1 MKARTRK
8 PKTFM
13 GMKRIGVN
21 SRQKRISLRYIATD
35 EKEDRTTPNQD
46 AKQSFPLNSEKSIQP
61 RRLPPSLPCLIGNKK
76 CVLDSLLH
84 YKSENEIGKWQRA
97 LSTLGSYI

>member
-8 PKTFM
+8 PMTFV

-46 AKQSFPLNSEKSIQP
+46 AKQSFPLNLEKSIQLQRSP
-61 RRLPPSLPCLIGNKK
+61 LSLPHLIRNEK
-76 CVLDSLLH
+76 CVLRSLLH
-84 YKSENEIGKWQRA
+84 YKSENEIGK
-97 LSTLGSYI
+97 